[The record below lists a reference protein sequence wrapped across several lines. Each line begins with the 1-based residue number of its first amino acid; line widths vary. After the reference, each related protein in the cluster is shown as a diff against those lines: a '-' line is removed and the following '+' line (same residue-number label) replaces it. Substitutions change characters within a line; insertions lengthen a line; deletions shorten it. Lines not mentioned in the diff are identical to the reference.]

1 MIILGVDPGLTRCGV
16 GVIEA
21 GEHRRLSFIHVDVV
35 RSSPD
40 ITQDLRLLAIYN
52 GLSEKMDRFAPDA
65 VSIERVFAQSNRN
78 TVLGTAQAAGLA
90 MLAAAQRN
98 IPVALHTPTEAKL
111 AITGNGQAQKIQVE
125 RMVTRILNLT
135 KMPFW
140 TPKFK
145 WREKTLNY
153 QLVKQAVDTKQ
164 RKGVSPIAIKL
175 NQKEKNHT
183 EKLEVFKLIS
193 DYLGYGGSK
202 GKYGFQAYSQWQ
214 EYIKNLSNVF
224 YLNHVDFNTLYEHF
238 VVWEGIIKMLQREIG
253 INNEIYSNFIKLE
266 NSAIKLRNLSIKFWL
281 KRNAVDDEW
290 RNIIVSKLEEIKQEE
305 KDLLEKLYSE
315 NMLET

>member
-1 MIILGVDPGLTRCGV
+1 MLEIPNIKVNAEVAAVLDVLENSNDSVRWALSNYYNIEWNDSEDTLQVCGFEGKSTYETILSCPYIEKIILNKKTDEEFKLLDLGYSILLPIDTKRLGLTETPYYHS
-16 GVIEA
+16 IF
-21 GEHRRLSFIHVDVV
+21 L
-35 RSSPD
+35 
-40 ITQDLRLLAIYN
+40 TN
-52 GLSEKMDRFAPDA
+52 RFD
-65 VSIERVFAQSNRN
+65 N
-78 TVLGTAQAAGLA
+78 
-90 MLAAAQRN
+90 
-98 IPVALHTPTEAKL
+98 
-111 AITGNGQAQKIQVE
+111 
-125 RMVTRILNLT
+125 MVTVYD
-135 KMPFW
+135 FW

-175 NQKEKNHT
+175 NQKGKNHT